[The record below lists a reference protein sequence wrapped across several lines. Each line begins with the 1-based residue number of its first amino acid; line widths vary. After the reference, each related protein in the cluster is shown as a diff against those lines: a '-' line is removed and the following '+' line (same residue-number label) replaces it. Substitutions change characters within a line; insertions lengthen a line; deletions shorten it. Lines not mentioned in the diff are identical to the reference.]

1 MGQSWTNKV
10 RRLGMLCAINLSLC
24 LNCFAGVDQGEKKV
38 TLNVVEESCVKVFK
52 QIEKQTKMS
61 FFYSTSDIKLPG
73 KVSLNVVN
81 AALDEVME
89 RILEGTGLEW
99 VYTDNI
105 ITIRKKKV
113 VVGGGNGMGSVADS
127 SGNMLTV
134 TGKVT
139 ASDGEPIPGATVRVK
154 RTGDG
159 VTTDGEGEFSLPKTR
174 KNDLL
179 LVSSIGYET
188 REIAVRGNS
197 VLIKLNIVVNDL
209 DETVVIAYGTSTKRM
224 LTGSVSRVTSD
235 VISKQPVTDPIIAL
249 QGRVPGLYI
258 TQSSGIP
265 GSNITVRLRGQNSIA
280 NGNEPLYIVDGVPF
294 LSTSLTNSV
303 IGGGATTLSPFSNIN
318 PADIESIEV
327 LKDADATAIYGS
339 RGANG
344 VILITTKKGKVG
356 KANFDITTY
365 TGAGK
370 VTRMLDLLNTQQYL
384 EMRHEALKNDG
395 LSTAPDWA
403 HDINGSW
410 DTSRYTDWQKIF
422 IGGTSHV
429 TNGQA
434 SVSGGSANTQFIIRG
449 GYHRETTIFPGDF
462 VNKKGSL
469 HAGINHLSNNKKFG
483 INFSSSY
490 LTDKNVIPTYDFT
503 SNIFLPPNAPK
514 LYNSNGNLNWEND
527 TWENPF
533 ASLHRKAKSSSTNLI
548 SNLNLSY
555 RLFSGLEI
563 KTSLGY
569 NNTTMDQSILTPLS
583 SYSPTNAGLTFLR
596 NNSFATASAK
606 TWIIEPQINYRR
618 SIGKGDLDILFGLTF
633 QETNNSSVAQ
643 VAYDFT
649 DDALIE
655 NIAAAAGVY
664 VASNNQSLYRYNALF
679 GRINYNWQQ
688 KYLINVTARRD
699 GSSRFGP
706 GKQFGNFGAVGLGWI
721 FSKERSIERLLP
733 ILSYGKIRAS
743 YGTNGND
750 RLTDYQYLSSYSS
763 YSFPYLGTTGLY
775 PTRIANPFYGW
786 EMIKKLEAGLELG
799 FIKDR
804 ILFTI
809 NYYRNRTNNQLVG
822 YALPSITGFT
832 SIQANL
838 PAIIQNTG
846 WEFELNT
853 VNFRKNH
860 FAWTSSINLS
870 IPRNK
875 LVSYPNLDGSS
886 YANKYVVGEP
896 LFIYKSY
903 GYTGVD
909 PQTGVYTFEDL
920 NKDGSVTYPQDLK
933 ARKQIAQNYFGGL
946 QNSFSYKGL
955 QLDVFFQ
962 FVKQTGRV
970 YPSGFGIPGFAINQP
985 VIVLDRWRKSGDKSD
1000 IQKFTQTPG
1009 QAQQAYTDAVT
1020 YSDKVIGDASFI
1032 RLKNLSLS
1040 YSLPEKLVQKAF
1052 IQNCKVYV
1060 QCQNLFTITNY
1071 EGLDPETQS
1080 ISLPPLRMFTSGIQL
1095 IF

>member
-1 MGQSWTNKV
+1 M
-10 RRLGMLCAINLSLC
+10 LGTIQRKWVHGILALCIINLSLY
-24 LNCFAGVDQGEKKV
+24 LSVYATANQGEKKV
-38 TLNVVEESCVKVFK
+38 TLNAKEMPWKEFVKSV
-52 QIEKQTKMS
+52 QDQTGMT
-61 FFYSTSDIKLPG
+61 FFYYSKETLLPK
-73 KVSLNVVN
+73 KVTLLATAMDLSLLLSRV
-81 AALDEVME
+81 
-89 RILEGTGLEW
+89 LEGTDLTWE
-99 VYTDNI
+99 YQDDI
-105 ITIRKKKV
+105 IVLKSKKKQPV
-113 VVGGGNGMGSVADS
+113 VPALAGDS
-127 SGNMLTV
+127 SINSITV

-139 ASDGEPIPGATVRVK
+139 AADGTGIPGATVRVK

-179 LVSSIGYET
+179 LISSIGYET
-188 REIAVRGNS
+188 REVTVSGNS

-235 VISKQPVTDPIIAL
+235 VISKQPVTDPIVAL

-258 TQSSGIP
+258 TQNSGIP

-280 NGNEPLYIVDGVPF
+280 NGNDPLYIVDGVPF
-294 LSTSLTNSV
+294 LSTSLTNPV

-344 VILITTKKGKVG
+344 VILITTKKGIAG
-356 KANFDITTY
+356 KANFDINIY

-395 LSTAPDWA
+395 VNTAPDWA
-403 HDINGSW
+403 HDVNGNW
-410 DTSRYTDWQKIF
+410 DTSRYTDWQQMF

-434 SVSGGSANTQFIIRG
+434 SISGGSTNTQFIIRG

-469 HAGINHLSNNKKFG
+469 HASINHLSTNQKFS

-490 LTDKNVIPTYDFT
+490 SSDKNIIPTYDFT

-514 LYNSNGNLNWEND
+514 LYDSNGNLNWEND
-527 TWENPF
+527 TWENPL
-533 ASLHRKAKSSSTNLI
+533 ASLYRKAKSSSTNLI
-548 SNLNLSY
+548 SNLNLSC
-555 RLFSGLEI
+555 RPFPGLEI

-596 NNSFATASAK
+596 NNSFATGSSK

-618 SIGKGDLDILFGLTF
+618 SIGKGDLDILVGLTF

-664 VASNNQSLYRYNALF
+664 VASNSQSLYRYNALF
-679 GRINYNWQQ
+679 GRINYNWLQ

-706 GKQFGNFGAVGLGWI
+706 GKQFGNFGAVGIGWI
-721 FSKERSIERLLP
+721 FSKERPVEHLLP

-743 YGTNGND
+743 YGTNSEKYEQVME
-750 RLTDYQYLSSYSS
+750 LT
-763 YSFPYLGTTGLY
+763 
-775 PTRIANPFYGW
+775 
-786 EMIKKLEAGLELG
+786 EMIGLP
-799 FIKDR
+799 I
-804 ILFTI
+804 I
-809 NYYRNRTNNQLVG
+809 N
-822 YALPSITGFT
+822 I
-832 SIQANL
+832 
-838 PAIIQNTG
+838 
-846 WEFELNT
+846 
-853 VNFRKNH
+853 
-860 FAWTSSINLS
+860 
-870 IPRNK
+870 
-875 LVSYPNLDGSS
+875 
-886 YANKYVVGEP
+886 
-896 LFIYKSY
+896 
-903 GYTGVD
+903 
-909 PQTGVYTFEDL
+909 
-920 NKDGSVTYPQDLK
+920 
-933 ARKQIAQNYFGGL
+933 
-946 QNSFSYKGL
+946 
-955 QLDVFFQ
+955 
-962 FVKQTGRV
+962 
-970 YPSGFGIPGFAINQP
+970 
-985 VIVLDRWRKSGDKSD
+985 
-1000 IQKFTQTPG
+1000 
-1009 QAQQAYTDAVT
+1009 
-1020 YSDKVIGDASFI
+1020 
-1032 RLKNLSLS
+1032 
-1040 YSLPEKLVQKAF
+1040 
-1052 IQNCKVYV
+1052 
-1060 QCQNLFTITNY
+1060 
-1071 EGLDPETQS
+1071 
-1080 ISLPPLRMFTSGIQL
+1080 
-1095 IF
+1095 